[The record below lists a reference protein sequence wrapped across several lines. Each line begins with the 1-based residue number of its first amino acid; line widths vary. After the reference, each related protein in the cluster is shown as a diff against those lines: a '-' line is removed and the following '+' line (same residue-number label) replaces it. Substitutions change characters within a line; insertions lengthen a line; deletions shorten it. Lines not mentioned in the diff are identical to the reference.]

1 MHSTVSSSGLA
12 LASSSCRLYTAILLP
27 QYFVGILRAKGTLRP
42 AERQALFGPWE
53 LIYGASQ

>member
-1 MHSTVSSSGLA
+1 MFL
-12 LASSSCRLYTAILLP
+12 RTAYRYSLLP

-42 AERQALFGPWE
+42 PERQALFGPWE